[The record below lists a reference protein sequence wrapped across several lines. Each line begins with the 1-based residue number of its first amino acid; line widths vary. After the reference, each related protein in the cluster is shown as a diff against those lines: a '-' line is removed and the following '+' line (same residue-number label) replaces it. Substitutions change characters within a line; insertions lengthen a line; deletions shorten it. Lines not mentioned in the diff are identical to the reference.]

1 MPNSIDSVTSNF
13 ATRSTAG
20 AGASVPT
27 SNAGPGGAL
36 GKDEFLQLLTT
47 QLKYQDPMNPM
58 DGSKMASELATFSS
72 LEQLVNIND
81 ALEAAKTQQD
91 IMLLAINNNVAL
103 STIGKT
109 VVAAG
114 DEVVL
119 AKDPVSGVVGGKV
132 LADITTEGKAELKL
146 FDASGKEIAS
156 RSLGYLTAGD
166 KKEFDV
172 GSAATGLSEGKY
184 TYKIEVTDSK
194 GQAVPQTTYTVGKV
208 DGISYDSTGAV
219 LTSGPLNIAIGSIIK
234 ILQ

>member
-1 MPNSIDSVTSNF
+1 MPNSIDSVASNF
-13 ATRSTAG
+13 ANRSATG
-20 AGASVPT
+20 AGSSAPVST
-27 SNAGPGGAL
+27 AGPGGAL

-81 ALEAAKTQQD
+81 ALETTKTQQD

-114 DEVVL
+114 DQVVL
-119 AKDPVSGVVGGKV
+119 AKDPVSGDVGGKV
-132 LADITTEGKAELKL
+132 MADITTEGDGVLKL
-146 FDASGKEIAS
+146 YNAAGKEIAS
-156 RSLGYLTAGD
+156 RPLGYLTTGD

-194 GQAVPQTTYTVGKV
+194 GKAVTQTSYMIGKV

-219 LTSGPLNIAIGSIIK
+219 LTSGPLDIPIGSIIK
-234 ILQ
+234 IVQ